1 MTQGPAFIKS
11 ISSNDKFMS
20 ISKKTSKKWFY
31 VVESVNI
38 LDNDIDKLTLYSF
51 EQMND
56 LYNEKIKNSK
66 KKSIKKS
73 CEVIN
78 KRNLIQSKVKNIISI

>member
-1 MTQGPAFIKS
+1 M
-11 ISSNDKFMS
+11 
-20 ISKKTSKKWFY
+20 
-31 VVESVNI
+31 VESVNI
-38 LDNDIDKLTLYSF
+38 LDNDTDKLTLYSF

-56 LYNEKIKNSK
+56 LYNEKIKNSQ

-78 KRNLIQSKVKNIISI
+78 KRNIIQTKVKNNK